1 MKILITEFRQESNSF
16 NPTQSTLEFWNQT
29 GEYQGQTVRDTFSGQ
44 QCTVG
49 GFLQA
54 LDESPHHPEVVC
66 GTVMASQSGGVAE
79 QQVMDHYLERLIPQ
93 IEEAGPLDGVF
104 ISFHGALMTTRFDD
118 PEGEITRRVRAV
130 VGDDTVI
137 AVALDLHAYVSQTLV
152 QHANVI
158 IGYLTYPHVDHFET
172 GVRTATLGINTIA
185 NPDRP
190 VTAWVPIPMI
200 APAASYNTLDGA
212 FKEVVDRGHA
222 LRDAG
227 NIIDFTVYQMQP
239 WLDIP
244 EPNSSAIVV
253 AKTRDEAAKYATEL
267 AELLYDKR
275 YDFKSSLAAIDDVIG
290 LAKDRKQRKPVIL
303 VDSADS
309 CNAGASGDNMA
320 VADRILAIGS
330 GLRAATVVN
339 DAPAAHLAHQ
349 LGVGATAQ
357 FTLGA
362 TRNPASTSITA
373 TGRVKSLHDG
383 VFRQE
388 GPAGRGIT
396 QSIGLTAVIAFGGL
410 DVVVCEWMAGN
421 GDPQLYRAHGIEPTL
436 YDLVVVKASTSFRAG
451 YTAFAG
457 DIVEADT
464 PGAASSD
471 LMNLPFA
478 RLPKTI
484 YPWQDDPS
492 PQWNVTFAPIA
503 GHQS

>member
-16 NPTQSTLEFWNQT
+16 NPTLSNLEFWRQT
-29 GEYQGQTVRDTFSGQ
+29 GEYAGPAVRNTFTDQ
-44 QCTVG
+44 PCAIG
-49 GFLQA
+49 GFLKA
-54 LDESPHHPEVVC
+54 LDESSHAPEVIC

-79 QQVMDHYLERLIPQ
+79 QAVMDHYLSRLIPQ
-93 IEEAGPLDGVF
+93 IEANPGLDGIFV
-104 ISFHGALMTTRFDD
+104 SFHGALMTTDFDD
-118 PEGEITRRVRAV
+118 PEGEITKRIRAL
-130 VGDDTVI
+130 VGNDTVI
-137 AVALDLHAYVSQTLV
+137 AVATDLHAYISQTLV
-152 QHANVI
+152 EHANVI
-158 IGYLTYPHVDHFET
+158 LGYLTYPHVDHFET
-172 GVRTATLGINTIA
+172 GYRTARVGLDAIA
-185 NPDRP
+185 SDVHP

-212 FKEVVDRGHA
+212 FKEVIDHGHA

-227 NIIDFTVYQMQP
+227 NILDFTIYQMQP

-244 EPNSSAIVV
+244 EPNSAAIAV
-253 AKTRDEAAKYATEL
+253 ANNAEDAARYATEL

-275 YDFKSSLAAIDDVIG
+275 HEFKSSLATIDDVISI
-290 LAKDRKQRKPVIL
+290 AKDTSQPKPVIL

-320 VADRILAIGS
+320 VAERILAIGDNI
-330 GLRAATVVN
+330 RAASVVN
-339 DAPAAHLAHQ
+339 DAPAARKAHE
-349 LGVGATAQ
+349 LGVGATAE

-362 TRNPASTSITA
+362 TRNPESTSITGQA
-373 TGRVKSLHDG
+373 RVKSLHDG

-388 GPAGRGIT
+388 GPAGRGMT
-396 QSIGLTAVIAFGGL
+396 QRIGHTAVLTFGNL

-451 YTAFAG
+451 YSTFAG
-457 DIVEADT
+457 TIVEADT

-471 LMNLPFA
+471 LMSLPFT

-484 YPWQDDPS
+484 YPWHDDPAPEWTVS
-492 PQWNVTFAPIA
+492 YTPIA
-503 GHQS
+503 GRRA

>member
-1 MKILITEFRQESNSF
+1 LITEFRQESNSF
-16 NPTQSTLEFWNQT
+16 NPTLSTLEFWNQT
-29 GEYQGQTVRDTFSGQ
+29 GEYEGRAVREMFGGQ

-49 GFLQA
+49 GFLDV
-54 LDESPHHPEVVC
+54 LDTSEHRPEVVC

-79 QQVMDHYLERLIPQ
+79 QSVMDHYLERLLAQ
-93 IEEAGPLDGVF
+93 IVSAAPLDGVF
-104 ISFHGALMTTRFDD
+104 ISYHGALMTTDFDD
-118 PEGEITRRVRAV
+118 PEGEITRRVRAL

-137 AVALDLHAYVSQTLV
+137 AVALDLHAYVSETLV
-152 QHANVI
+152 RHANMI
-158 IGYLTYPHVDHFET
+158 IGYLTYPHVDHFQT
-172 GVRTATLGINTIA
+172 GVRTARLGIDAIA
-185 NPDRP
+185 DPDRY

-227 NIIDFTVYQMQP
+227 DIVDFTVYQMQP

-253 AKTRDEAAKYATEL
+253 ARSRDRAARYVTEL
-267 AELLYDKR
+267 AQLLYDKR
-275 YDFKSSLAAIDDVIG
+275 YDFKTSLSPIDDVIG
-290 LAKDRKQRKPVIL
+290 LAKDGTQRKPVIL

-309 CNAGASGDNMA
+309 CNAGASGDDMT
-320 VADRILAIGS
+320 VAERILAVGNGI
-330 GLRAATVVN
+330 RAATVVN
-339 DAPAAHLAHQ
+339 DTPAVRLAHDI
-349 LGVGATAQ
+349 GVGATAE

-362 TRNPASTSITA
+362 TRNPSSTSITA

-396 QSIGLTAVIAFGGL
+396 QRIGMTVVLTCGGL

-436 YDLVVVKASTSFRAG
+436 YDLVVVKASTSFRAA
-451 YTAFAG
+451 YSAFAG
-457 DIVEADT
+457 AIVEADT

-478 RLPKTI
+478 RLPQTI
-484 YPWQDDPS
+484 YPWTDDPS
-492 PQWNVTFAPIA
+492 PKWEVAFAPTA
-503 GHQS
+503 GRTS

>member
-16 NPTQSTLEFWNQT
+16 NPTLSTLEFWNQT
-29 GEYQGQTVRDTFSGQ
+29 GEYEGQAVRDTFTGQ

-49 GFLQA
+49 GFLKA
-54 LDESPHHPEVVC
+54 LDESPYHPEVVC

-79 QQVMDHYLERLIPQ
+79 QEVMDHYLQRLIPQ
-93 IEEAGPLDGVF
+93 IEEAAPLDGVF

-118 PEGEITRRVRAV
+118 AEGEIARRVRAV

-137 AVALDLHAYVSQTLV
+137 AVALDLHAYVTKTLV
-152 QHANVI
+152 SNANVI

-172 GVRTATLGINTIA
+172 GVRTATLGIDA
-185 NPDRP
+185 VVSPEPP

-200 APAASYNTLDGA
+200 VPAASYNTLDGPY
-212 FKEVVDRGHA
+212 KEVVDRGHA

-227 NIIDFTVYQMQP
+227 SIIDFTVYQMQP

-253 AKTRDEAAKYATEL
+253 AENRDDAAKFAVEL
-267 AELLYDKR
+267 AKLLYDKR
-275 YDFKSSLAAIDDVIG
+275 YDFKSSLAAIDDVIER
-290 LAKDRKQRKPVIL
+290 AKDKRQRKPVIL

-330 GLRAATVVN
+330 ELRAATVVN
-339 DAPAAHLAHQ
+339 DAPAARLAHQ
-349 LGVGATAQ
+349 LGVGATAE
-357 FTLGA
+357 FTLGG
-362 TRNPASTSITA
+362 TRNPSSTSITA

-383 VFRQE
+383 IFRQE

-396 QSIGLTAVIAFGGL
+396 QNIGLTAVISFGWL
-410 DVVVCEWMAGN
+410 DIVVCEWMAGN

-436 YDLVVVKASTSFRAG
+436 YDLVVVKASTSFRAS
-451 YTAFAG
+451 YSAFAG
-457 DIVEADT
+457 EIIEADT

-471 LMNLPFA
+471 LMNLPFT

-484 YPWQDDPS
+484 YPWRDDPS
-492 PQWNVTFAPIA
+492 PRWDVTFAPIA
-503 GHQS
+503 GGPS